1 MSTTGKVIGPG
12 GSSKSAKSTGCN
24 SVGPGG
30 ISDDKNRT
38 TKRGYENNRT
48 TGLRTNYKV
57 TGNANNS
64 KA

>member
-12 GSSKSAKSTGCN
+12 GSSKGAKSTGCKG
-24 SVGPGG
+24 VGPGG

-38 TKRGYENNRT
+38 TKRGYESNRT
-48 TGLRTNYKV
+48 TGLRNDYQTS
-57 TGNANNS
+57 GRANNS